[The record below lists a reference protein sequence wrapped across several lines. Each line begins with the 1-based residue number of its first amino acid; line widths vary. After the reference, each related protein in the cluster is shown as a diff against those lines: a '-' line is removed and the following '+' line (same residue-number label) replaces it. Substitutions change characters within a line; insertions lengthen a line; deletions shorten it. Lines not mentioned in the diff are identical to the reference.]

1 MKFIDKVK
9 ETATLRL
16 FGLLKIPMVFSMS
29 PSVME
34 SSPEKI
40 VIKVPLNRRNKNHVN
55 TMYVGV
61 LAGAADVTVG
71 YLAINAI
78 KRSGEKLSF
87 VIRDMNVNFLKRADG
102 DVFFSCESGKMIQE
116 AVQEA
121 INTGI
126 RVNLPVK
133 ITATVPSKHS
143 EPVATFDLT
152 ISLKKK

>member
-1 MKFIDKVK
+1 MNLIEKYK
-9 ETATLRL
+9 ETAALRL

-78 KRSGEKLSF
+78 KRSGEKVSF
-87 VIRDMNVNFLKRADG
+87 VIRDMKVNFLKRADG
-102 DVFFSCESGKMIQE
+102 DVFFSCEDGKIIQD

-133 ITATVPSKHS
+133 ITAIVPSKQS